1 MEAVN
6 AAVAVG
12 SKGVNSLSAGM
23 KTATAVVL
31 LPVNIAGAAFARV
44 GAGISAITPYPIR
57 LAAAWIWGFMP
68 EFDSPVVIVIM
79 MVQFASDIQWYK
91 RMARLLWKMVSGSG
105 KEAACDFW

>member
-1 MEAVN
+1 
-6 AAVAVG
+6 
-12 SKGVNSLSAGM
+12 
-23 KTATAVVL
+23 
-31 LPVNIAGAAFARV
+31 
-44 GAGISAITPYPIR
+44 
-57 LAAAWIWGFMP
+57 MP